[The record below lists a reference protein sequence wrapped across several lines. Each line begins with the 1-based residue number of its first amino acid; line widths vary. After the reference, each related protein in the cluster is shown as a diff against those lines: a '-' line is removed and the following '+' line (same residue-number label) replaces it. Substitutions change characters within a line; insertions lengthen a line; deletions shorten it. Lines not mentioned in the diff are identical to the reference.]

1 MEAAA
6 VSRSRWTFAQ
16 WAIVALA
23 SIQLLWAL
31 AGLIA
36 EPSFHFG
43 DGAPTERVLGVDF
56 NGVHALSGF
65 LLFGPAFF
73 FALKPR
79 WAVLYAIYVSVALIV
94 TGIWAAW
101 STSPAGIFTFPNNDA
116 DAILHITT
124 GVLFAAV
131 AVIQYAL
138 DRHISAGS
146 GSG

>member
-16 WAIVALA
+16 WGIVILA
-23 SIQLLWAL
+23 SLQLLWAI

-43 DGAPTERVLGVDF
+43 DGAPTQRVLGVDF

-65 LLFGPAFF
+65 LLFLPAFY

-79 WAVLYAIYVSVALIV
+79 WAVLYAIYVAVALIT
-94 TGIWAAW
+94 TGIWAAF

-116 DAILHITT
+116 DAVLHVTT
-124 GVLFAAV
+124 GVLFGLIAT
-131 AVIQYAL
+131 IQLGL
-138 DRHISAGS
+138 DRQAS
-146 GSG
+146 GNA

>member
-16 WAIVALA
+16 WGIVVLA
-23 SIQLLWAL
+23 AVQLTWAL

-43 DGAPTERVLGVDF
+43 EGAPTKVVLGVDF

-79 WAVLYAIYVSVALIV
+79 WAVLYAIFVSAALIV
-94 TGIWAAW
+94 TGIWAAF
-101 STSPAGIFTFPNNDA
+101 STSPAGVFAFPDNTA
-116 DAILHITT
+116 DAILHLTT
-124 GVLFAAV
+124 GALFALV
-131 AVIQYAL
+131 ATIQLGL
-138 DRHISAGS
+138 DRS
-146 GSG
+146 

>member
-16 WAIVALA
+16 WGIVVLA
-23 SIQLLWAL
+23 AVQLTWAL

-43 DGAPTERVLGVDF
+43 EDAPTKVVLGVDF

-79 WAVLYAIYVSVALIV
+79 WALLYAIFVSAALII
-94 TGIWAAW
+94 TGIWAAF
-101 STSPAGIFTFPNNDA
+101 STSPAGIFAFPDNTA
-116 DAILHITT
+116 DAILHLTT
-124 GVLFAAV
+124 GALFALV
-131 AVIQYAL
+131 AAIQLGL
-138 DRHISAGS
+138 DRS
-146 GSG
+146 

>member
-1 MEAAA
+1 MEAAT
-6 VSRSRWTFAQ
+6 VSRPRWTFAQ
-16 WAIVALA
+16 WGIVVLA
-23 SIQLLWAL
+23 SLQLLWAL

-65 LLFGPAFF
+65 LLFLPAYY

-79 WAVLYAIYVSVALIV
+79 WALLYAIYVSVALIV
-94 TGIWAAW
+94 TGVWAAW

-116 DAILHITT
+116 DAILHIAT
-124 GVLFAAV
+124 GVLFGLIAA
-131 AVIQYAL
+131 IQLGL
-138 DRHISAGS
+138 DRGASTRPS
-146 GSG
+146 